1 MNLAVLLARLTATVR
16 SRRRLALSVCALC
29 VGRSRVQKECRSAS
43 DECRPLLLRP
53 SSMHGGGRRWRY
65 DAAHRAEDE
74 CEDTATMPNVREG
87 KDEQAGNMLHRR
99 EPDNRAG
106 GGDERLWWELMFLP
120 RLGGGREL
128 VDYRRSG

>member
-1 MNLAVLLARLTATVR
+1 M
-16 SRRRLALSVCALC
+16 ALSVCALR
-29 VGRSRVQKECRSAS
+29 VGRSWVQKECRGAS

-53 SSMHGGGRRWRY
+53 SSMHWGGPPLAIYAR
-65 DAAHRAEDE
+65 E

-87 KDEQAGNMLHRR
+87 KDEQAGHMLHRR

-120 RLGGGREL
+120 WLGGGREL
-128 VDYRRSG
+128 AHYRRSG